1 MVIFMVYSH
10 DSLKIMVIDGLM
22 IVLILRIFIDDVILK
37 DQINAIDFHHFEVP
51 FFLEIP

>member
-37 DQINAIDFHHFEVP
+37 DQINTHRFSP
-51 FFLEIP
+51 F